1 MNDTIF
7 SPRDLERVV
16 TETFV
21 GQVDY
26 HTELA
31 STNNRGLELAREQG
45 EIPIATLV
53 LTERQTAGR
62 GRGKNRWW
70 SGQGGLVFSVL
81 VDCGAL
87 KLPASRWPT
96 ISLTTGLAVCDA
108 IEKTI
113 EVCDAKLKWPNDVYL
128 RGCKACGIL
137 VEAPDS
143 RRARVIIGIGINV
156 NNIAALAPLELRGHA
171 ISLSDIAQQTVEPT
185 DVLIQV
191 LRQLAERLA
200 SLARGTQDLRRDWQA
215 RCLLTGQSVEID
227 LDTRHLIGVCHGID
241 DDGALVLE
249 TEFGIERCLSGTVSD
264 FTS

>member
-1 MNDTIF
+1 MNDNSF
-7 SPRDLERVV
+7 SLDTLDRIVA
-16 TETFV
+16 ETFI
-21 GQVDY
+21 GQIDY
-26 HTELA
+26 NQELS
-31 STNNRGLELAREQG
+31 STNNRGLELAREQS

-70 SGQGGLVFSVL
+70 SGEGGLAFSVL
-81 VDCGAL
+81 VNCGAL
-87 KLPASRWPT
+87 KLPTSCWPK

-113 EVCDAKLKWPNDVYL
+113 EVGDAKLKWPNDVYL
-128 RGCKACGIL
+128 SGCKACGIL

-143 RRARVIIGIGINV
+143 RRARVVIGIGINV
-156 NNIAALAPLELRGHA
+156 NNTTALAPLELRGHA
-171 ISLSDIAQQTVEPT
+171 ISLSDIAQQTIEPT
-185 DVLIQV
+185 EVLIQV
-191 LRQLAERLA
+191 LQQLAERLT
-200 SLARGTQDLRRDWQA
+200 SLARGTQDLRRDWHT